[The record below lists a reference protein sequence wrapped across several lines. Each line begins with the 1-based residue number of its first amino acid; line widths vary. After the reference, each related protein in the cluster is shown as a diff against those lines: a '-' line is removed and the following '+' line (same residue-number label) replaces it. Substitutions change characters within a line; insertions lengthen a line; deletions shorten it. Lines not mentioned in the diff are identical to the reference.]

1 MELSEIVSIT
11 GMPGLYKASGKRS
24 DGLIATSLT
33 DGVTKFVSG
42 RQHLFSTLD
51 NITVYT
57 QEDTRELRLILAE
70 IKKQE
75 KKNPVP
81 DTKDDAKVKAFFEI
95 IVPDYDR
102 EKVYVSDMKKLI
114 KWYQILDAKGLIEEL
129 TSEKKA
135 EEGATEEKAEKVEVK
150 EAKPKKESKPKADKS
165 VTKAKPMAK
174 PSGAVK
180 KITTPR
186 KAS

>member
-1 MELSEIVSIT
+1 
-11 GMPGLYKASGKRS
+11 
-24 DGLIATSLT
+24 
-33 DGVTKFVSG
+33 
-42 RQHLFSTLD
+42 
-51 NITVYT
+51 
-57 QEDTRELRLILAE
+57 
-70 IKKQE
+70 
-75 KKNPVP
+75 
-81 DTKDDAKVKAFFEI
+81 
-95 IVPDYDR
+95 
-102 EKVYVSDMKKLI
+102 MKKLI

-150 EAKPKKESKPKADKS
+150 ETKPKKESKPKADKS